1 MGSIRRTSAVL
12 IALVALGVSACG
24 ADDDSS
30 DAALDDTQRAEAQV
44 DDGRAGQPSADA
56 PAEATESGESSTA
69 GSSTPAAPLGL
80 DELGRA
86 IAVEAG
92 VTIGTPDI
100 RQAVDETLDVVRRNN
115 GAVYDADVDIG
126 DEREDGSVEGSA
138 RIVVKV
144 APTDLDTLI
153 ADLDGVN
160 GTLTG
165 RTQNAEDVTDQLVDL
180 DVRIRVERNTIE
192 RFERLLAEATTFQDV
207 VDIQRVISERTVAL
221 EQLLASQRN
230 IDQRV
235 DMSTLTIDLHYAS
248 PAAVVD
254 EETNNGIADAF
265 STGWEVFLGALFA
278 IGLILAVATPFL
290 VVVLAVGGI
299 VWLASRRRRR
309 SRPTAFVAP
318 DPAARREDEVAD
330 GAVGERKGSAHAGV
344 GDGTR

>member
-30 DAALDDTQRAEAQV
+30 DAALDDTPSADAQV
-44 DDGRAGQPSADA
+44 DEGRAGQSSDDA
-56 PAEATESGESSTA
+56 PSEATESGGNSTA

-80 DELGRA
+80 DELGRS

-100 RQAVDETLDVVRRNN
+100 REAVDETLDVVRLNN

-126 DEREDGSVEGSA
+126 DEREDGSIEGSA

-144 APTDLDTLI
+144 APTDLDALI

-165 RTQNAEDVTDQLVDL
+165 RTQLAEDVTDQLVDL
-180 DVRIRVERNTIE
+180 EVRIRVERNTIE
-192 RFERLLAEATTFQDV
+192 QFERLLAEATTFQDV

-235 DMSTLTIDLHYAS
+235 DMSTLTIDLHYVA

-254 EETNNGIADAF
+254 EASDNSIAEAF

-278 IGLILAVATPFL
+278 IGFVVAVATPFL
-290 VVVLAVGGI
+290 IVALLVGGLG
-299 VWLASRRRRR
+299 WLIARRRRR

-318 DPAARREDEVAD
+318 DPAARRQDEVAD
-330 GAVGERKGSAHAGV
+330 AAVGVHEGSSHAGV
-344 GDGTR
+344 GDGPR